1 MMYNGKILISGI
13 DSARDFVALT
23 AGFPHMRIMLNSHEY
38 TVDAH
43 SIIGI
48 LSLDLS
54 QPLDITVD
62 GEDEEQFVA
71 QLKPFTV

>member
-1 MMYNGKILISGI
+1 MYNGKILINGI
-13 DSARDFVALT
+13 DSARAFVALT
-23 AGFPHMRIMLNSHEY
+23 AEYPTLRITLNSHEY

-54 QPLDITVD
+54 QPIDICAKGNNVEKFVD
-62 GEDEEQFVA
+62 E
-71 QLKPFTV
+71 LKPFTV